1 MVLLYLILLVVGFFF
16 PPAWLVF
23 AGIWIYRFASRKS
36 RRAEAMEKI
45 LKAMVRTRRD
55 DLDVPSLYFEWA
67 RAYAIDKGGGTNGE
81 EDSASVTVVIE
92 KTPYFVVFCRTDP
105 AKPGFTI
112 SITEHDRLRDDAVR
126 FANGQTERFAEDMEK
141 KIASIFGRN
150 QGGNPSSSSESSPMG
165 DRSAPARTAFIGMM
179 DIDDFDAINEKLG
192 RGAGDQ
198 VMKAYKRLAAMQS
211 KVGSIL
217 NETGFMALQDELAR
231 TGAALNEFVLC
242 FPYSSGDEFIIQHQ
256 DPEKVRS
263 VLESMQRA
271 ADELELAIAIPDD
284 SGATVALLHG
294 IPVSIGCGSTKDEAW
309 KALIAQK
316 RTGTKKAMSDRIE
329 LLNPPPDPPSADGGT
344 TAQEQAMGEMSVETY
359 ESKLKDLTD
368 LYYQHVT
375 KDGGIFLMDMY
386 PYCRAQVSFFS
397 AVAEAGMVDAPA
409 ADALACETQQAL
421 NDLALEN
428 DDGGIG
434 GHIKKM
440 LRGLDT
446 LKEAEAKARA
456 IASKAAAKPSRED
469 AYSLCSGLVHH
480 FLIED

>member
-1 MVLLYLILLVVGFFF
+1 MFLLYLILLVVGFFF

-55 DLDVPSLYFEWA
+55 YLDVPSLYFEWA
-67 RAYAIDKGGGTNGE
+67 RAYAIDKGGGTGGE

-92 KTPYFVVFCRTDP
+92 HTPYFVVFCRADP

-112 SITEHDRLRDDAVR
+112 SITEHDRIRDDVER

-141 KIASIFGRN
+141 KIASIFGGK
-150 QGGNPSSSSESSPMG
+150 QGGTPSSSSESSPMG
-165 DRSAPARTAFIGMM
+165 DRTAPARTAFIGMM

-198 VMKAYKRLAAMQS
+198 VMKAYKRLAATQS

-231 TGAALNEFVLC
+231 TGSALNEFVLC

-271 ADELELAIAIPDD
+271 ADELELAIPDD
-284 SGATVALLHG
+284 SGATIALLHG

-309 KALIAQK
+309 RAVIAQK

-329 LLNPPPDPPSADGGT
+329 LLNPPPDAPSADGGITDAAREIFRNQPATDPESGLPT
-344 TAQEQAMGEMSVETY
+344 TIEITVEESPRGPIPVLMWGPVETRRPGWTKTHHEKMCREIVGHMVSLGIADSSRVTETTEEVAQLSDLVWRNLEQAMT
-359 ESKLKDLTD
+359 
-368 LYYQHVT
+368 
-375 KDGGIFLMDMY
+375 
-386 PYCRAQVSFFS
+386 
-397 AVAEAGMVDAPA
+397 
-409 ADALACETQQAL
+409 
-421 NDLALEN
+421 
-428 DDGGIG
+428 
-434 GHIKKM
+434 
-440 LRGLDT
+440 
-446 LKEAEAKARA
+446 KAR
-456 IASKAAAKPSRED
+456 SNQ
-469 AYSLCSGLVHH
+469 G
-480 FLIED
+480 